1 MNNCLSPQ
9 AFMDY
14 VTSHAMAAKVY
25 TDGAILTDTNGF
37 EHVWM
42 WLEHAAVFCQ
52 RGLIGGAV

>member
-1 MNNCLSPQ
+1 
-9 AFMDY
+9 MDY